1 MMPGGSPRASLVPLN
16 MRGIPY
22 ADQVPRRQEFEREHP
37 EVRITFLSTVWQ
49 GVIPQPDGE
58 IVVTRY
64 ELSDLLDA
72 MEEHFTPP

>member
-58 IVVTRY
+58 EVHIRY
-64 ELSDLLDA
+64 ELSDLLDLLEA
-72 MEEHFTPP
+72 LLAPP

>member
-22 ADQVPRRQEFEREHP
+22 ADQVPRRQVFEREHP
-37 EVRITFLSTVWQ
+37 EVRITFLNTVWQ

-58 IVVTRY
+58 EVHIRY
-64 ELSDLLDA
+64 ELSDLLDLLEA
-72 MEEHFTPP
+72 LLAPP